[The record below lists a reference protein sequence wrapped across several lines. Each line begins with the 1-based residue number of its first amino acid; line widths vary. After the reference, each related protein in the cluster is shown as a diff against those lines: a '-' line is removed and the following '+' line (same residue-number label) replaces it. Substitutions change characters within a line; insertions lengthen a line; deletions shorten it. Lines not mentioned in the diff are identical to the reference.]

1 MTEERSDKIYIQRSP
16 ERTAQKTV
24 PCVQG
29 IFLLPIYSVTSFK
42 IAFRTFQTRS
52 SAFSIFRKSFSAC
65 HPIRT
70 IFLILMEL
78 TQGKTIDD
86 SIEMARDYI
95 GLKVMDLQ
103 DYNEPIPTSNYSLP
117 QAKESDIVTL
127 VDVDIDSYRRKHDT
141 KLVKKL

>member
-1 MTEERSDKIYIQRSP
+1 MKVIYPIIITKTDDKETPYFI
-16 ERTAQKTV
+16 
-24 PCVQG
+24 
-29 IFLLPIYSVTSFK
+29 
-42 IAFRTFQTRS
+42 
-52 SAFSIFRKSFSAC
+52 SI
-65 HPIRT
+65 PDIDG
-70 IFLILMEL
+70 M

-103 DYNEPIPTSNYSLP
+103 DSNEPIPTSNYSLP